1 MQITYMQKEFIKTL
15 KQKNFGEYQDL
26 YLKSDAL
33 LLTNVF
39 KKFRK
44 ICLRIYHLD
53 PAKFLPAP
61 GLAWQAA
68 LRKTEV
74 KLELLTYI
82 HIAIND
88 SF

>member
-1 MQITYMQKEFIKTL
+1 MC
-15 KQKNFGEYQDL
+15 
-26 YLKSDAL
+26 LKSDAL

-39 KKFRK
+39 RKFRK
-44 ICLRIYHLD
+44 MFLRIYHLD

-74 KLELLTYI
+74 KLELSIYI